1 MSLPF
6 NLSKVHEVSSLIEG
20 YDIIR
25 NSFPV
30 VGKFTGRVITYSD
43 AVFNSLEDVASDYS
57 DWPEDQGFG
66 SSDMTFARKSF
77 IDSMI
82 GIANLHDD
90 YKTDFKPFLKVVQ
103 K

>member
-1 MSLPF
+1 MALPF
-6 NLSKVHEVSSLIEG
+6 NLTSVLSAREIEG
-20 YDIIR
+20 YDIIE
-25 NSFPV
+25 NTFPV
-30 VGKFTGRVITYSD
+30 VSKWSGRQVTITDVIYEALSE
-43 AVFNSLEDVASDYS
+43 VISDYE

-90 YKTDFKPFLKVVQ
+90 YKTDFRPFLKVVQ

>member
-1 MSLPF
+1 MALPF
-6 NLSKVHEVSSLIEG
+6 NLTSVLSAREIEG
-20 YDIIR
+20 YDIIE
-25 NSFPV
+25 NTFPV
-30 VGKFTGRVITYSD
+30 ISKWSGRQVTITEAIYEALSEVIQD
-43 AVFNSLEDVASDYS
+43 FE

-66 SSDMTFARKSF
+66 SSDMTFAKKSF

-82 GIANLHDD
+82 NIANLHDN

>member
-1 MSLPF
+1 MALPF
-6 NLSKVHEVSSLIEG
+6 NLTSVLSAREIEG
-20 YDIIR
+20 YDIIE
-25 NSFPV
+25 NTFPV
-30 VGKFTGRVITYSD
+30 ISKWSGRQVTITEAIYEALSEVIQD
-43 AVFNSLEDVASDYS
+43 FE

-66 SSDMTFARKSF
+66 SSDMTFAKKSF

-90 YKTDFKPFLKVVQ
+90 YKTDFRPFLKVIQ

>member
-1 MSLPF
+1 MALPF
-6 NLSKVHEVSSLIEG
+6 NLTSILSVTNIEG
-20 YDIIR
+20 YDIIE
-25 NSFPV
+25 NAFPV
-30 VGKFTGRVITYSD
+30 IGKYTNRTVTITDAIYEALSDVIQD
-43 AVFNSLEDVASDYS
+43 FE

-82 GIANLHDD
+82 SVAGLHDD
-90 YKTDFKPFLKVVQ
+90 YKTDFQPFLKVVR

>member
-1 MSLPF
+1 MALPF
-6 NLSKVHEVSSLIEG
+6 NLTSVLSAREIEG
-20 YDIIR
+20 YDIIE
-25 NSFPV
+25 NTFPV
-30 VGKFTGRVITYSD
+30 TSKWSGRQVTITDAIYEALSEVI
-43 AVFNSLEDVASDYS
+43 SDYE

-66 SSDMTFARKSF
+66 SSDMTFAKKSF

-90 YKTDFKPFLKVVQ
+90 YKTDFKPFLKVVN

>member
-1 MSLPF
+1 MALPF
-6 NLSKVHEVSSLIEG
+6 NIQNVLSARKIEG
-20 YDIIR
+20 YDIIEKA
-25 NSFPV
+25 FPV
-30 VGKFTGRVITYSD
+30 ISKWSGREVTITDAIYEALSEVIQD
-43 AVFNSLEDVASDYS
+43 FE

-66 SSDMTFARKSF
+66 SSDMTFAKKSF

>member
-1 MSLPF
+1 MALPF
-6 NLSKVHEVSSLIEG
+6 NLTSVLSAREIEG
-20 YDIIR
+20 YDIIE
-25 NSFPV
+25 NTFPV
-30 VGKFTGRVITYSD
+30 ISKWSGREVTITEAIYEALSEVIQD
-43 AVFNSLEDVASDYS
+43 FE

-66 SSDMTFARKSF
+66 SSDMTFAKKSF

-82 GIANLHDD
+82 AIAGLYDD

>member
-1 MSLPF
+1 MALPF
-6 NLSKVHEVSSLIEG
+6 NLTSVLSAREIEG
-20 YDIIR
+20 YDIIE
-25 NSFPV
+25 NTFPV
-30 VGKFTGRVITYSD
+30 ISKWSGRQVTITEAIYEALSEVIQD
-43 AVFNSLEDVASDYS
+43 FE

>member
-1 MSLPF
+1 MALPF
-6 NLSKVHEVSSLIEG
+6 NLTSVLSAREIEG
-20 YDIIR
+20 YDIIE
-25 NSFPV
+25 NTFPV
-30 VGKFTGRVITYSD
+30 ISKWSGRQVTITEAIYEALSEVIQD
-43 AVFNSLEDVASDYS
+43 FE

-66 SSDMTFARKSF
+66 SSDMTFAKKSF

-90 YKTDFKPFLKVVQ
+90 YKTDFKPFLKVVR

>member
-1 MSLPF
+1 MALPF
-6 NLSKVHEVSSLIEG
+6 NLTSVLSAREIEG
-20 YDIIR
+20 YDIIE
-25 NSFPV
+25 NTFPV
-30 VGKFTGRVITYSD
+30 VSKWSGREVTITDAIYVALSEVI
-43 AVFNSLEDVASDYS
+43 SDYE

>member
-1 MSLPF
+1 MALPF
-6 NLSKVHEVSSLIEG
+6 NLTSVLSAREIEG
-20 YDIIR
+20 YDIIE
-25 NSFPV
+25 NTFPV
-30 VGKFTGRVITYSD
+30 ISKWSGRQVTITEAIYEALSDVIQD
-43 AVFNSLEDVASDYS
+43 FE

-82 GIANLHDD
+82 GIAGLYDD

>member
-1 MSLPF
+1 MALPF
-6 NLSKVHEVSSLIEG
+6 NLSSVLDSASLIEG
-20 YDIIR
+20 FNIIK
-25 NSFPV
+25 NTFPV
-30 VGKFTGRVITYSD
+30 ESRFSERTITYSD
-43 AVFNSLEDVASDYS
+43 AVHEALSDVIQDFE

-90 YKTDFKPFLKVVQ
+90 YKTDFQPYLKVVR

>member
-1 MSLPF
+1 MALPF
-6 NLSKVHEVSSLIEG
+6 NLTSVLSAREIEG
-20 YDIIR
+20 YDIIE
-25 NSFPV
+25 NTFPV
-30 VGKFTGRVITYSD
+30 ISKWSGRQVTITDAIYEALSEVIQD
-43 AVFNSLEDVASDYS
+43 FE
-57 DWPEDQGFG
+57 DWPEDQGFS

>member
-1 MSLPF
+1 MALPF
-6 NLSKVHEVSSLIEG
+6 NLTSVLSAREIEG
-20 YDIIR
+20 YDIIE
-25 NSFPV
+25 NTFPV
-30 VGKFTGRVITYSD
+30 VSKWSGRQVTITEAIYEALSEVIQD
-43 AVFNSLEDVASDYS
+43 FE

-66 SSDMTFARKSF
+66 SSDMTFAKKSF

-90 YKTDFKPFLKVVQ
+90 YKTGFRPFLKVIQ

>member
-1 MSLPF
+1 MALPF
-6 NLSKVHEVSSLIEG
+6 NLTSVLSARQIEG
-20 YDIIR
+20 YDIIE
-25 NSFPV
+25 NTFPV
-30 VGKFTGRVITYSD
+30 TSKWSGRQVTITDAIYEALSEVI
-43 AVFNSLEDVASDYS
+43 SDYE

-66 SSDMTFARKSF
+66 SSDMTFAKKSF

>member
-1 MSLPF
+1 MALPF
-6 NLSKVHEVSSLIEG
+6 NLTSVLSAREIEG
-20 YDIIR
+20 YDIIE
-25 NSFPV
+25 NTFPV
-30 VGKFTGRVITYSD
+30 ISKWSGRQVTITDAIYEALSEVI
-43 AVFNSLEDVASDYS
+43 SDYE

-66 SSDMTFARKSF
+66 SSDMTFAKKSF

-82 GIANLHDD
+82 NMANLHDD

>member
-1 MSLPF
+1 MALPF
-6 NLSKVHEVSSLIEG
+6 NIQNVLSARQIEG
-20 YDIIR
+20 YDIIE
-25 NSFPV
+25 NAFPV
-30 VGKFTGRVITYSD
+30 ISKWSGREVTITDAIYEALSEVI
-43 AVFNSLEDVASDYS
+43 SDYE

-66 SSDMTFARKSF
+66 SSDMTFAKKSF

-82 GIANLHDD
+82 NIANLHDN

>member
-1 MSLPF
+1 MALPF
-6 NLSKVHEVSSLIEG
+6 NLTSVLSAREIEG
-20 YDIIR
+20 YDIIE
-25 NSFPV
+25 NTFPV
-30 VGKFTGRVITYSD
+30 ISKWSGRQVTITD
-43 AVFNSLEDVASDYS
+43 AIYEALSEVVSDYE

-66 SSDMTFARKSF
+66 SSDMTFAKKSF

-90 YKTDFKPFLKVVQ
+90 YKTDFRPFLKVIR

>member
-1 MSLPF
+1 MTLPF
-6 NLSKVHEVSSLIEG
+6 NLTSVLSAREIEG
-20 YDIIR
+20 YDIIE
-25 NSFPV
+25 NTFPV
-30 VGKFTGRVITYSD
+30 ISKWSGRQVTITEAIYEALSEVI
-43 AVFNSLEDVASDYS
+43 SDYE

-66 SSDMTFARKSF
+66 SSDMTFAKKSF

-90 YKTDFKPFLKVVQ
+90 YKTDFRPFLKVIQ

>member
-1 MSLPF
+1 MALPF
-6 NLSKVHEVSSLIEG
+6 NLTSVLSAREIEG
-20 YDIIR
+20 YDIIE
-25 NSFPV
+25 NTFPV
-30 VGKFTGRVITYSD
+30 ISKWSGREVTITEAIYEALSEVIQD
-43 AVFNSLEDVASDYS
+43 FE

-66 SSDMTFARKSF
+66 SSDMTFAKKSF

-90 YKTDFKPFLKVVQ
+90 YKTDFKPFLKVVN